1 MTPEVHNQFIGGN
14 FMVWFTGVV
23 EDVMDPM
30 QMGRVR
36 VRCIGYHTADKSEI
50 PTESLPWAM
59 VMMPVT
65 SASMS
70 TIGQSA
76 TGILAGSWVIG
87 FFRDGQSAQDPIVM
101 GTIPSATMSGD
112 PTKGFTSSPLY
123 PGENDMPREARAEY
137 QYSPAYVARY
147 DQRIEKV
154 EKAVPPKISTVAT
167 DEPDSYYTRGT
178 WDTVNVDEQV
188 NPSYPA
194 NNAIRTAGGHVK
206 EMDDTQGYKRLLE
219 QHASG
224 TYTEV
229 INSGTKTTYV
239 VKDNY
244 TVVLGSDSVYIKGAC
259 SITIDG
265 DLRQL
270 VKGNYHLEVE
280 GNKTE
285 YIKGS
290 RQCKIGQSDQGE
302 IGKDSA
308 FNITGNKI
316 ERVGGD
322 TTILRDGN
330 RIIAVGKDSNVT
342 VTGNDNHF
350 VLTDRNEYTGG
361 NLRMTSTGQLTV
373 TSGAAMALETPATLA
388 FAVDGNMSTTVG
400 GNRTDSITGNSD
412 ISVSGNSGTTV
423 SGNMSQ
429 ITTGTMTIRST
440 GIGTVRS
447 LARLNVQGA
456 PLSLG

>member
-23 EDVMDPM
+23 EDIMDPM

-101 GTIPSATMSGD
+101 GTIPSATPRGD
-112 PTKGFTSSPLY
+112 YTKGFSSDPLY
-123 PGENDMPREARAEY
+123 PGENDMPREARAEFMN
-137 QYSPAYVARY
+137 SPAYVARY
-147 DQRIEKV
+147 DQRIEKI
-154 EKAVPPKISTVAT
+154 EKAVPPKVSSVAT
-167 DEPDSYYTRGT
+167 DEPDAYYTRGT
-178 WDTVNVDEQV
+178 WDTVDVSTEV
-188 NPSYPA
+188 MPEYTA
-194 NNAIRTAGGHVK
+194 NHVIRTASGHVR
-206 EMDDTQGYKRLLE
+206 EMDDSKGYRRLLE

-316 ERVGGD
+316 ERVAGD

-330 RIIAVGKDSNVT
+330 RIITVGKDSNIT
-342 VTGNDNHF
+342 VMGNDNHF
-350 VLTDRNEYTGG
+350 VIEDRNEYTGG
-361 NLRMTSTGQLTV
+361 NLKMTSTGQLTV

-388 FAVDGNMSTTVG
+388 LAVEGNMTTTVG
-400 GNRTDSITGNSD
+400 GDRADTITGKSD
-412 ISVSGNSGTTV
+412 TTV
-423 SGNMSQ
+423 SGNMTQ
-429 ITTGTMTIRST
+429 ITSGTMMVKST
-440 GIGTVRS
+440 GIGTVQS
-447 LARLNVQGA
+447 LARLNVKGA

>member
-23 EDVMDPM
+23 EDIMDPM

-36 VRCIGYHTADKSEI
+36 VRCVGYHTADKSEI

-101 GTIPSATMSGD
+101 GTIPSATPRGD
-112 PTKGFTSSPLY
+112 YTKGFSSDPTY
-123 PGENDMPREARAEY
+123 PGENDMPREARAEFMN
-137 QYSPAYVARY
+137 SPAYVTRY
-147 DQRIEKV
+147 DQRIEKI
-154 EKAVPPKISTVAT
+154 EKAVPPKVSSVAT
-167 DEPDSYYTRGT
+167 DELDAYYTRGT
-178 WDTVNVDEQV
+178 WDTVDVSTEV
-188 NPSYPA
+188 MPEYTA
-194 NNAIRTAGGHVK
+194 NHVIRTASGHVR
-206 EMDDTQGYKRLLE
+206 EMDDSKGYRRLLE

-330 RIIAVGKDSNVT
+330 RIITVGKDSNVT

-361 NLRMTSTGQLTV
+361 NLKMTSTGQLTV

-388 FAVDGNMSTTVG
+388 FAVDGNMTTTVG
-400 GNRTDSITGNSD
+400 GDRADTITGKSD
-412 ISVSGNSGTTV
+412 TTV
-423 SGNMSQ
+423 SGNMTQ

>member
-1 MTPEVHNQFIGGN
+1 
-14 FMVWFTGVV
+14 
-23 EDVMDPM
+23 
-30 QMGRVR
+30 
-36 VRCIGYHTADKSEI
+36 
-50 PTESLPWAM
+50 M

-65 SASMS
+65 SAAMS

-101 GTIPSATMSGD
+101 GTIPSATPRGD
-112 PTKGFTSSPLY
+112 YTKGFSSDPTY
-123 PGENDMPREARAEY
+123 PGENDMPREARAEFMN
-137 QYSPAYVARY
+137 SPAYVTRY
-147 DQRIEKV
+147 DQRIEKI
-154 EKAVPPKISTVAT
+154 EKAVPPKVSSVAT
-167 DEPDSYYTRGT
+167 DEPDAYYTRGT
-178 WDTVNVDEQV
+178 WDTVDVSTEV
-188 NPSYPA
+188 MPEYTA
-194 NNAIRTAGGHVK
+194 NHVIRTASGHVR
-206 EMDDTQGYKRLLE
+206 EMDDSKGYRRLLE

-330 RIIAVGKDSNVT
+330 RIITVGKDSNVT

-361 NLRMTSTGQLTV
+361 NLKMTSTGQLTV

-388 FAVDGNMSTTVG
+388 FAVDGNMTTTVG
-400 GNRTDSITGNSD
+400 GDRADTITGKSD
-412 ISVSGNSGTTV
+412 TTV
-423 SGNMSQ
+423 SGNMTQ

>member
-23 EDVMDPM
+23 EDIMDPM

-36 VRCIGYHTADKSEI
+36 VRCVGYHTADKSEI

-65 SASMS
+65 SAAMS

-101 GTIPSATMSGD
+101 GTIPSATPRGD
-112 PTKGFTSSPLY
+112 YTKGFSSDPTY
-123 PGENDMPREARAEY
+123 PGENDMPREARAEFMN
-137 QYSPAYVARY
+137 SPAYVTRY
-147 DQRIEKV
+147 DQRIEKI
-154 EKAVPPKISTVAT
+154 EKAVPPKVSSVAT
-167 DEPDSYYTRGT
+167 DEPDAYYTRGT
-178 WDTVNVDEQV
+178 WDTVDVSTEV
-188 NPSYPA
+188 MPEYTA
-194 NNAIRTAGGHVK
+194 NHVIRTASGHVR
-206 EMDDTQGYKRLLE
+206 EMDDSKGYRRLLE

-330 RIIAVGKDSNVT
+330 RIITVGKDSNVT

-361 NLRMTSTGQLTV
+361 NLKMTSTGQLTV

-388 FAVDGNMSTTVG
+388 FAVDGNMTTTVG
-400 GNRTDSITGNSD
+400 GDRADTITGKSD
-412 ISVSGNSGTTV
+412 TTV
-423 SGNMSQ
+423 SGNMTQ

>member
-23 EDVMDPM
+23 EDIMDPN

-70 TIGQSA
+70 TVGQSA
-76 TGILAGSWVIG
+76 TGILVGSWVIG

-101 GTIPSATMSGD
+101 GTIPSATPSSD
-112 PTKGFTSSPLY
+112 STKGFASFPLY

-137 QYSPAYVARY
+137 SLSPAYVARY

-167 DEPDSYYTRGT
+167 DEPDAYYTRST

-188 NPSYPA
+188 YPA
-194 NNAIRTAGGHVK
+194 YPSNNAIRTAGGHVK

-224 TYTEV
+224 TYTEI
-229 INSGTKTTYV
+229 INDGTKTTYV

-316 ERVGGD
+316 ERVAGD
-322 TTILRDGN
+322 TTLLRDGN
-330 RIIAVGKDSNVT
+330 RIITIGKDSNIT

-361 NLRMTSTGQLTV
+361 NLKMTSSGQLTV

-388 FAVDGNMSTTVG
+388 LAIEGNMTTTVG
-400 GNRTDSITGNSD
+400 GDRADTISGKSD
-412 ISVSGNSGTTV
+412 TTV
-423 SGNMSQ
+423 SGNMTQ